1 LYSFIDEQ
9 GINYEELETTHVQNK
24 SIVYKST
31 KGSREKNKS
40 LSNDED
46 EDADE
51 NVFISKKNLVAKS
64 YPNSAACTFYTSIIP
79 TKATKRNYQSF
90 LLNRYSKNFFQIYV
104 KSLQAYFHLHKI
116 IGILPVFKTVNDFK
130 YGNIIVPNEDY
141 LNIDCG
147 MIESKDFYGFLIE
160 SELQPT
166 SEKESTPIMF
176 I

>member
-1 LYSFIDEQ
+1 
-9 GINYEELETTHVQNK
+9 
-24 SIVYKST
+24 
-31 KGSREKNKS
+31 
-40 LSNDED
+40 
-46 EDADE
+46 
-51 NVFISKKNLVAKS
+51 
-64 YPNSAACTFYTSIIP
+64 
-79 TKATKRNYQSF
+79 
-90 LLNRYSKNFFQIYV
+90 
-104 KSLQAYFHLHKI
+104 
-116 IGILPVFKTVNDFK
+116 LPVFKTVNDFK